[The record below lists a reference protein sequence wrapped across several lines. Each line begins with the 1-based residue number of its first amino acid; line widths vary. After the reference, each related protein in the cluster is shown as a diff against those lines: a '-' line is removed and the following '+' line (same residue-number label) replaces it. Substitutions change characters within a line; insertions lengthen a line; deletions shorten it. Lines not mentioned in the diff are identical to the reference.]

1 MSKEEVHDLLVKLK
15 REVNNLDS
23 SSDIHNEMNSL
34 ITDIEQQLELN
45 ETSITENI
53 RNYIEQ
59 IEAEHP
65 RVTNILSE
73 LMIKLMNIGI

>member
-15 REVNNLDS
+15 REVKNLDS
-23 SSDIHNEMNSL
+23 NSDIHKEINSL
-34 ITDIEQQLELN
+34 ISDIEQKLALN
-45 ETSITENI
+45 ETSLTENI

-59 IEAEHP
+59 FEAEHP